1 MLWRGRGD
9 TVQRCS
15 MLSTILLG
23 IVTPDC
29 RLIQAQQY
37 LFNIDD
43 SQEQYCPSNIVAS
56 CFEPPGTI
64 CGFWLGNTPIY
75 FFTVAHMLSVKK
87 YRSKQSS
94 CIQVNGP
101 NQLHERHC
109 RHLIQ
114 HQVFPVDI

>member
-1 MLWRGRGD
+1 MLWGGGGH
-9 TVQRCS
+9 CS
-15 MLSTILLG
+15 TLFNVVNNISRHCYTLLQANSGSTI
-23 IVTPDC
+23 
-29 RLIQAQQY
+29 
-37 LFNIDD
+37 FFKIDD
-43 SQEQYCPSNIVAS
+43 KQEQYCPNNIVPS

-75 FFTVAHMLSVKK
+75 SFSVAHMLSVKK

-101 NQLHERHC
+101 NQLYE

-114 HQVFPVDI
+114 HQILPVDI